1 MNKVAIRASAAS
13 VPYSGAKT
21 APDYSLTYGK
31 QALSSDQYTVTFSGD
46 QITPGK
52 QSVTF
57 SGTGKEKNGVR
68 FTGSKTVSYKISGK
82 YDLSGEETI
91 VRLCDPESGQQGT
104 SFPYTRGGTKPV
116 VAVAY
121 KGTALRQGRDFSV
134 AYSDHKMPGTAKV
147 TIKGKGSYAGTQY
160 AFFTVEKRDL
170 ADLTV
175 IVPDRKASKK
185 AGDYRKAPLNFVD
198 LSYVNQKPVRG
209 KDYTVSYQLN
219 GEPLSADV
227 SVAAGA
233 TVTVTITATKESGRF
248 TGATTASY
256 RITDGTNDLSRA
268 KVTFRRS
275 YRYTGERVEPD
286 ESDLTVRLGKST
298 LGSGKYRIEKCFN
311 NVKNGKARILL
322 VGQDG
327 YVGKKVVTYPIG
339 RLSIAEFW
347 EKVVSN

>member
-147 TIKGKGSYAGTQY
+147 TIKGKRLCRIDKAQPRLPYIWN
-160 AFFTVEKRDL
+160 FP
-170 ADLTV
+170 
-175 IVPDRKASKK
+175 IVV
-185 AGDYRKAPLNFVD
+185 F
-198 LSYVNQKPVRG
+198 
-209 KDYTVSYQLN
+209 
-219 GEPLSADV
+219 
-227 SVAAGA
+227 
-233 TVTVTITATKESGRF
+233 
-248 TGATTASY
+248 
-256 RITDGTNDLSRA
+256 
-268 KVTFRRS
+268 
-275 YRYTGERVEPD
+275 
-286 ESDLTVRLGKST
+286 
-298 LGSGKYRIEKCFN
+298 
-311 NVKNGKARILL
+311 
-322 VGQDG
+322 
-327 YVGKKVVTYPIG
+327 
-339 RLSIAEFW
+339 RLSIPLNTSLVSTEASSVAE
-347 EKVVSN
+347 VMP